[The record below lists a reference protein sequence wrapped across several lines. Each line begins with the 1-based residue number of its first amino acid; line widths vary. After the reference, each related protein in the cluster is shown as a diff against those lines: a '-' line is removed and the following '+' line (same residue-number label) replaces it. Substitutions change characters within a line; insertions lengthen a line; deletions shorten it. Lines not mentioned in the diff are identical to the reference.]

1 MSANAQYV
9 QDMLTELNEEDYLAA
24 ASFIGYLRDKRKKER
39 IKQGQKTLA
48 EIQAMFADDKGW
60 ASEEE
65 MLKDMADFRRER
77 LGL

>member
-9 QDMLTELNEEDYLAA
+9 QDMLTELNEEDYMAA
-24 ASFIGYLRDKRKKER
+24 ASFISYLRDKRKKER
-39 IKQGQKTLA
+39 IKRGQKTLA